1 MSPLRIVAGSL
12 VTAAVAALVTAPQ
25 AQAYDR
31 EAYAFAASH
40 MIERSD
46 IPKVLGDF
54 DETLGFS
61 AGLGMRTYLCYLQSS
76 TPDSTGTDVLAGKP
90 QLQYSGYYSPSRG
103 PQVSVSVQV
112 LQFGSADEAIRG
124 FETLKTQ
131 SRKCK
136 GAGSKTWTNSD
147 GTKTTSSWRVATS
160 VVPQVTVAGVPSI
173 GITQDNLS
181 VSSKGGNPSADDNY
195 TVYTLVNDVILA
207 TSYNGGSTTN
217 TTKEQ
222 RKAVNQ
228 VAFNAVSRWVG

>member
-1 MSPLRIVAGSL
+1 MNPLRIVAGSL
-12 VTAAVAALVTAPQ
+12 ATAAVVALVTAPQ
-25 AQAYDR
+25 ALAYDR
-31 EAYAFAASH
+31 EAYTYAASH

-54 DETLGFS
+54 NESLSFS
-61 AGLGMRTYLCYLQSS
+61 AGLGTPTYLCYVQSS
-76 TPDSTGTDVLAGKP
+76 TPDSAGTDVQVGKP
-90 QLQYSGYYSPSRG
+90 QLQYSGFYNVSKG
-103 PQVSVSVQV
+103 PLASVQLQV
-112 LQFGSADEAIRG
+112 LQFGSADEAIKG
-124 FETLKTQ
+124 FEALKTQ

-136 GAGSKTWTNSD
+136 GAGSKTWTNDD
-147 GTKTTSSWRVATS
+147 GTKTTSSWRVANS

-207 TSYNGGSTTN
+207 TSYRGDSTTN

-228 VAFNAVSRWVG
+228 VAFNAVTRWVG